1 MDVSVGGA
9 IALSLSLASC
19 PLRKSAVF
27 SFFEH
32 FYDFFGCLCKKSQP
46 SCFVQGREFL
56 QNRRDFIAR
65 NRKHVHLCKRGNAT
79 RGFHTNCTLQT
90 GKTFSKTSMDRNV
103 HKDFSFEG
111 MRKLSRNLIVATQNP
126 KKNHQVS
133 HTQHRSSKMHRPLN
147 LLDGKRRRRKR
158 RRKEG
163 RGAHFPVTTSYLL
176 PIFLPRLISSLFCQL
191 LSFSP

>member
-65 NRKHVHLCKRGNAT
+65 NRKHVHSCKRGNAT
-79 RGFHTNCTLQT
+79 REFHTNCTLQ
-90 GKTFSKTSMDRNV
+90 GGGGSFSKTSMDRNV
-103 HKDFSFEG
+103 HKGFSTDG

-126 KKNHQVS
+126 KKKPTKF
-133 HTQHRSSKMHRPLN
+133 HTHNTEAAKCTGPLIYLTEN
-147 LLDGKRRRRKR
+147 GGGRGGKGRGG
-158 RRKEG
+158 RKEG
-163 RGAHFPVTTSYLL
+163 E
-176 PIFLPRLISSLFCQL
+176 LISQSRPPTSSPSFC
-191 LSFSP
+191 PD